1 MLLRFLFAAALTLQM
16 RSDVLR
22 IAVVGDVGDGA
33 GPVAAGIA
41 RLHREAPFDAIL
53 ITGDNIYPCGVSS
66 ASDPKWELLR
76 PLSDLGLP
84 LYPILGN
91 HDHCGNPD
99 AQIGATTLPNWRFPA
114 REYILRTAVADF
126 AMLDTTPYVRGSAPP
141 AIPATMSAPWR
152 IAIGHHP
159 LLSSG
164 YHGRFSRAEHR
175 RMMRLIPAMREADID
190 LYICGH
196 DHHLE
201 LIDARPRMLISG
213 AGSNPIPP
221 LVRHAKTL
229 WANEGPP
236 YRGFAVMEISSTSL
250 AIRFYDATGKA
261 RSKTFSFAPA
271 RAPAPH

>member
-1 MLLRFLFAAALTLQM
+1 MLLRFFFAAAMALQM

-22 IAVVGDVGDGA
+22 IAVVGDIGHGA

-41 RLHREAPFDAIL
+41 RLHRQAPFDAIL

-66 ASDPKWELLR
+66 PADPKWERLR

-91 HDHCGNPD
+91 HDHCGKPD
-99 AQIGATTLPNWRFPA
+99 AQIGATTLPNWCFPA
-114 REYILRTAVADF
+114 REYVIHTAVADF
-126 AMLDTTPYVRGSAPP
+126 AMLDTTPYVRGSVPP
-141 AIPATMSAPWR
+141 IIPGSMSAPWR
-152 IAIGHHP
+152 IAVGHHP

-164 YHGRFSRAEHR
+164 YHGRFSRAEHQ
-175 RMMRLIPAMREADID
+175 RMLRLIPAMRAAEID

-213 AGSNPIPP
+213 AGSDPRPP
-221 LVRHAKTL
+221 VLRHGRTI
-229 WANEGPP
+229 WAEEGQR
-236 YRGFAVMEISSTSL
+236 YRGFAVMEIGSTSL
-250 AIRFYDATGKA
+250 AIRFYDGTGKA
-261 RSKTFSFAPA
+261 RSQTFSFA
-271 RAPAPH
+271 R